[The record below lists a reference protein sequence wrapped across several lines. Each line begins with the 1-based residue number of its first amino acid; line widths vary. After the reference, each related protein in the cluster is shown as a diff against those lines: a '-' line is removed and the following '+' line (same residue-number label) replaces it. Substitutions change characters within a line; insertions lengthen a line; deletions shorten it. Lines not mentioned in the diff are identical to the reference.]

1 MTVEKAN
8 WRRVLLSGLSEVSSL
23 EGFWGDG
30 SVYQF
35 LLEVHFPV
43 RSHLPPYFRLG
54 GAIICNLLYI
64 VNHAVQK
71 PLDINLDLSPE
82 GKSVKALLSSD
93 VGKDGFGHGETL
105 RID

>member
-1 MTVEKAN
+1 M
-8 WRRVLLSGLSEVSSL
+8 LLSGLSEVSSL
-23 EGFWGDG
+23 EGFSGDG

-43 RSHLPPYFRLG
+43 KSHLLPYFRLG
-54 GAIICNLLYI
+54 EAIICDLLYI

-82 GKSVKALLSSD
+82 RKSV
-93 VGKDGFGHGETL
+93 
-105 RID
+105 